1 VLLLRS
7 PFRVPIGERSFRLV
21 WLGPIGRAFVR
32 FGARS
37 AAHATEG
44 NSTPTPAGYTLPSAG
59 PRMASVAEPPP
70 STPTLASLDAR
81 VAALESW
88 HRDREK
94 P

>member
-1 VLLLRS
+1 
-7 PFRVPIGERSFRLV
+7 
-21 WLGPIGRAFVR
+21 
-32 FGARS
+32 
-37 AAHATEG
+37 
-44 NSTPTPAGYTLPSAG
+44 
-59 PRMASVAEPPP
+59 MASVAEPPP